1 MRMPATFAA
10 GIRKGKPM
18 RAGLENELRAELNR
32 ARIAHGR
39 NLAVLSR
46 RDRGGRG
53 AEVSVIENVEGFA
66 AKLNLL
72 AAFTNANVLED

>member
-18 RAGLENELRAELNR
+18 RVSLENELRTQLDR
-32 ARIAHGR
+32 ARIADSR

-46 RDRGGRG
+46 GDRGGGG
-53 AEVSVIENVEGFA
+53 AEVRVIENVEGFT

-72 AAFTNANVLED
+72 AAFANMNILED